1 MPDLNLKSISKDAIP
16 AALEKARHYRLLNQ
30 PWQAESICRDIL
42 SSDPDN
48 QQVIYTLVLAMTDQF
63 DGKFKRDLSQTL
75 SIVKKMADDYHLEY
89 CTGLIYERQA
99 KAALNRKTP
108 RAGYIAYDN
117 LIKAM
122 QHYEK
127 AEKLRPPND
136 EESILRWNA
145 CVRFLDRH
153 KLKPSPDET
162 ERQPFLDV

>member
-1 MPDLNLKSISKDAIP
+1 MPDLKLISKDAIP

-48 QQVIYTLVLAMTDQF
+48 QQVIYTLILAMTDQF
-63 DGKFKRDLSQTL
+63 EGKLKRNISKTL
-75 SIVKKMADDYHLEY
+75 SIVNKLTDNYQVEY

-99 KAALNRKTP
+99 KAALNRQTP

-122 QHYEK
+122 KHYEE
-127 AEKLRPPND
+127 AEKLRPSND
-136 EESILRWNA
+136 DESILRWNA
-145 CVRFLDRH
+145 CVRFLDQH
-153 KLKPSPDET
+153 NIKPSPDESD
-162 ERQPFLDV
+162 RQPFLDV

>member
-1 MPDLNLKSISKDAIP
+1 MPDLKSISKDAIP

-42 SSDPDN
+42 RSDPDN

-63 DGKFKRDLSQTL
+63 DGKFKRNLSNTL
-75 SIVKKMADDYHLEY
+75 DIVKKMSDNYQLEY

-108 RAGYIAYDN
+108 RAGYIAYEN

-122 QHYEK
+122 HHYEE

-145 CVRFLDRH
+145 CVRFLERH
-153 KLKPSPDET
+153 KLKPSPE
-162 ERQPFLDV
+162 ESGSQPFLDV